1 MKLIRQL
8 TRTQDIWQEVEVPDS
23 LLDKLPDLNAETL
36 STLDWLEWTEV
47 WDTID
52 FADVDVEVKETLNDV
67 FDVDVYDYGFLEDT
81 DDSK

>member
-8 TRTQDIWQEVEVPDS
+8 TRTQDIWQEVIVPDS

-36 STLDWLEWTEV
+36 STLDWAEWIEV

-52 FADVDVEVKETLNDV
+52 FADVPIEINEDISDYN
-67 FDVDVYDYGFLEDT
+67 VDVYDYGYLED
-81 DDSK
+81 

>member
-8 TRTQDIWQEVEVPDS
+8 TRTQDIWQEVIVPDS

-36 STLDWLEWTEV
+36 STLDWAEWIEV

-52 FADVDVEVKETLNDV
+52 FADVPVEINEDISDYNVE
-67 FDVDVYDYGFLEDT
+67 VYDYGYLEDT
-81 DDSK
+81 NE

>member
-36 STLDWLEWTEV
+36 SSLDWLEWAEV
-47 WDTID
+47 WEAID
-52 FADVDVEVKETLNDV
+52 FADVPVEVKETLNDT
-67 FDVDVYDYGFLEDT
+67 FDVDVYDYGFLEN
-81 DDSK
+81 

>member
-8 TRTQDIWQEVEVPDS
+8 TRTQDIWQEVKVPDS

-36 STLDWLEWTEV
+36 STLDWVEWIEV

-52 FADVDVEVKETLNDV
+52 FADVPVEIKEDISDYNV
-67 FDVDVYDYGFLEDT
+67 EVYDYGYLED
-81 DDSK
+81 